1 MMDYIRR
8 LPYILSALVT
18 IVVGLTSYISNMGNQ
33 QIYYRMAI
41 SLVAFYLLGLYIRGT
56 IIKLY
61 EEVNKKKELDKI
73 EREKEKENQQQ
84 ADKSSTIDIKVDDK
98 EDDFLPLEMSKAIR
112 TVTLKDDVGNKKPD
126 KNRTSMK

>member
-1 MMDYIRR
+1 MDYIRR